1 MKIISSIEF
10 ESMGGVG
17 NGIRF
22 EVDVDN
28 IFFDAT
34 LHIDVFEGSAL

>member
-1 MKIISSIEF
+1 MKITSLKEF

-17 NGIRF
+17 NRIRF

-34 LHIDVFEGSAL
+34 LHIDVLEGSAL